1 MHPITAGARP
11 RRTGG
16 SRWNSAS
23 TFRWSGARSPT
34 PWRACSGCGGLSF
47 PESRVP
53 SLSRAATPNPWLDPT
68 RYSDLCKPGPPQP
81 YQVVVADRA
90 GAPTASGLPS
100 QASTDPRGPPEARRK
115 LCIRSNVYSPIA
127 DECYRCYSDDEGVTL
142 SNTPNDQR
150 PDKMA
155 VLLEVARRANW
166 DAMHGPVHLRSGSP
180 QRPAGLAS
188 RMAKRTSRVLA
199 SPWQPSSAGEQEAP
213 LVALLVS
220 RPSAHGSSRSRPAW
234 HCSRRVPSVGAS
246 AFPRHW
252 RQKLVVGDLTSDRG
266 DVSPT
271 APG

>member
-1 MHPITAGARP
+1 MRTTARTVSVRRVGIAGQLAPGTPSTPSGVRAPARMHSVWPPAATACR
-11 RRTGG
+11 RRTFGADSG
-16 SRWNSAS
+16 EGCACLATSILRSRTSVII
-23 TFRWSGARSPT
+23 GIPT
-34 PWRACSGCGGLSF
+34 TKEF
-47 PESRVP
+47 
-53 SLSRAATPNPWLDPT
+53 
-68 RYSDLCKPGPPQP
+68 
-81 YQVVVADRA
+81 
-90 GAPTASGLPS
+90 
-100 QASTDPRGPPEARRK
+100 
-115 LCIRSNVYSPIA
+115 
-127 DECYRCYSDDEGVTL
+127 TL